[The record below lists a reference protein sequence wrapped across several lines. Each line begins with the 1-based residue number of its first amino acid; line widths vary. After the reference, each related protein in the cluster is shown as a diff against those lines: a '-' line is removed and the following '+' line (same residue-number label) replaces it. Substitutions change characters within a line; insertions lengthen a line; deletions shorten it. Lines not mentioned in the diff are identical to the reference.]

1 MDDYIIRNQKFL
13 RYGITTGSCAAAA
26 AKAAAR
32 LMLTG
37 VLCDHVTIDT
47 PSGKSIDIA
56 VNKVS
61 CSENMAEFMVIKDS
75 GDDPDV
81 TDKAEIHV
89 SLQKADSI
97 SVSENAFR
105 YEGFCE
111 IYLDGGEGIGRVTSE
126 GLEQSIGQAAI
137 NKVPRQM
144 IFSAVDETA
153 RLSDYRGRLLIV
165 ISVPNGKELSGRTF
179 NPRLGIE
186 GGISILGTSGILEPM
201 SEKAFVDTIEAQ
213 IKQSVNKG
221 NKNIVIV
228 PGNYGEKYV
237 SQYIGNVPVIKCG
250 NFIGET
256 LDIAFLYRVSS
267 LLLAGNIGKLIKLAA
282 GIMNTHSLYADG
294 RQEIMAVHSVL
305 CGADKE
311 TAEKIMNCLTTD
323 EMIAVLDDK
332 GIRDSVMQSISLK
345 IQEHVRRRLKDS
357 MNFGVMLF
365 SEKYGFLCQ
374 TENTDSVID
383 IIRGKV

>member
-26 AKAAAR
+26 AKAAAK
-32 LMLTG
+32 LLLTG
-37 VLCDHVTIDT
+37 VLCDHVSMDI
-47 PSGKSIDIA
+47 PSGKRIDVA
-56 VNKVS
+56 VSKVS
-61 CSENMAEFMVIKDS
+61 YSDDTAEFMVIKDS

-89 SLQKADSI
+89 TLQKSGSTDK
-97 SVSENAFR
+97 NAFR

-111 IYLDGGEGIGRVTSE
+111 IYLDGGEGIGRITAE

-144 IFSAVDETA
+144 IFDAVDEIA
-153 RLSDYRGRLLIV
+153 GLADYRGKLLAV
-165 ISVPNGKELSGRTF
+165 VSVPGGKELSEHTF

-186 GGISILGTSGILEPM
+186 GGISVLGTSGILEPM
-201 SEKAFVDTIEAQ
+201 SEKAFADTIELQ
-213 IKQSVNKG
+213 IKQSINNG
-221 NKNIVIV
+221 NRNIVIV
-228 PGNYGEKYV
+228 PGNYGEKYA
-237 SQYIGNVPVIKCG
+237 SSYAGSAPVIKCG

-256 LDIAFLYRVSS
+256 LDMAVVYGVKN
-267 LLLAGNIGKLIKLAA
+267 LLLIGNTGKLIKLAA
-282 GIMNTHSLYADG
+282 GIMNTHSLYADA

-305 CGADKE
+305 CGADKY
-311 TAEKIMNCLTTD
+311 TAQKIMDCITTD
-323 EMIAVLDDK
+323 EMIGILEK
-332 GIRDSVMQSISLK
+332 EGIRDRVMHSISLK

-357 MNFGVMLF
+357 VNFGVMLF

-374 TENTDSVID
+374 TEGTDSVTEA
-383 IIRGKV
+383 IRGKV